1 MNKMEKA
8 GAVDEEF
15 ADNLVTWAEIIRKT
29 FYDGGIDDLIST
41 RRLEHIVNAFAMF
54 KSRQKAV
61 ELCVNRFDGD
71 TKSAFLDLYS
81 KVDAKIDTGPTDN
94 VNEDAFFEETPF

>member
-1 MNKMEKA
+1 
-8 GAVDEEF
+8 
-15 ADNLVTWAEIIRKT
+15 
-29 FYDGGIDDLIST
+29 
-41 RRLEHIVNAFAMF
+41 MF